1 MSELLLCSLDGLGS
15 SEDDLLVRLEVEDPT
30 LAVEEVVRFAAVVL
44 AGPRPTRALKDKAKA
59 NAHAIEESRA
69 GLGIPSADEALLDL
83 FSLAGIDGC
92 SLGPF
97 GADGGAVVERG
108 ETGRQ

>member
-15 SEDDLLVRLEVEDPT
+15 SEDDLLVRLEVED
-30 LAVEEVVRFAAVVL
+30 
-44 AGPRPTRALKDKAKA
+44 PRPTRALKDKAKA